1 MQDVMQAGETVTKDF
16 GPTPD
21 RITVQ
26 VRIDRHHDGVSFTVT
41 RHPVLDRTF
50 TNLSQART
58 YLRLLIDMARAG
70 HPVWQIEAAAGV
82 LTSTQAV
89 FDDAERELVDSLKAD
104 MDADR
109 AERVAAYERE
119 QAAVADIMATTYRR
133 VRNTRTQVFRQPLN
147 AVQTAAVR
155 SHRNGVVHAEDG
167 ISWLTL
173 RALVDKGVGTPVR
186 IPGRQIIT
194 SVRLN
199 GHGLAIANETEE
211 LAA

>member
-1 MQDVMQAGETVTKDF
+1 MAGETVTKGF
-16 GPTPD
+16 GPHEG
-21 RITVQ
+21 RVVLQ
-26 VRIDRHHDGVSFTVT
+26 VETTRHHDGISLTVL
-41 RHPVLDRTF
+41 RHSTLDRTF
-50 TNLSQART
+50 TNDRIGEART

-109 AERVAAYERE
+109 AQRVAAYERE
-119 QAAVADIMATTYRR
+119 QAAVADIMATPYRR

-155 SHRNGVVHAEDG
+155 SHRNGVVHLGDG
-167 ISWLTL
+167 ITRPTL
-173 RALVDKGVGTPVR
+173 VALADKGVGDLNYQ
-186 IPGRQIIT
+186 PGLGRRKVVESLT
-194 SVRLN
+194 LN
-199 GHGLAIANETEE
+199 GAGWAVANEITE
-211 LAA
+211 AAA